1 MSAGYEEQYIEAG
14 FPPKI
19 CSTIINKLDN
29 SENKLKVNILD
40 IGCGKGYLGQYLKEE
55 GYLRTTG
62 MDCSN
67 NLLELAKDKNSY
79 YQLERRVFGQKDT
92 VITDEMKEKYD
103 FVSAASILNN
113 DGYDIKIFKNMVEC
127 CKTNGFIVFAT
138 KLDFHQKNQYEPE
151 IKELED
157 TGFWQF
163 TSEHS
168 FYRYD
173 KLCDKVGKFSTKLVK
188 ILCYQK
194 IDHSKWLAE
203 QAVIKKMKEDALLKQ
218 KLKE

>member
-1 MSAGYEEQYIEAG
+1 
-14 FPPKI
+14 
-19 CSTIINKLDN
+19 
-29 SENKLKVNILD
+29 
-40 IGCGKGYLGQYLKEE
+40 
-55 GYLRTTG
+55 

-138 KLDFHQKNQYEPE
+138 KLDFH
-151 IKELED
+151 
-157 TGFWQF
+157 
-163 TSEHS
+163 
-168 FYRYD
+168 
-173 KLCDKVGKFSTKLVK
+173 
-188 ILCYQK
+188 
-194 IDHSKWLAE
+194 
-203 QAVIKKMKEDALLKQ
+203 
-218 KLKE
+218 

>member
-29 SENKLKVNILD
+29 SDNKLKVNILD
-40 IGCGKGYLGQYLKEE
+40 IGCGKGYLGLYLKEE

-92 VITDEMKEKYD
+92 VITDEMK
-103 FVSAASILNN
+103 
-113 DGYDIKIFKNMVEC
+113 
-127 CKTNGFIVFAT
+127 
-138 KLDFHQKNQYEPE
+138 
-151 IKELED
+151 
-157 TGFWQF
+157 
-163 TSEHS
+163 
-168 FYRYD
+168 
-173 KLCDKVGKFSTKLVK
+173 
-188 ILCYQK
+188 
-194 IDHSKWLAE
+194 
-203 QAVIKKMKEDALLKQ
+203 
-218 KLKE
+218 